1 MSAREGG
8 EVVPTGIYWDRPS
21 WEMARSAY
29 IADLDTD
36 PAAHDAFVGWLQQA
50 LSNYAALSPGARA
63 ELTAATMGEDM
74 SRSRGFSKAYP
85 LPVEIVQ
92 AMEQAII
99 ADRRQLGRVVSR
111 SGFAR
116 QAVAAAAERA
126 RIRLGHDLPPAP
138 ARLPNRP
145 PRRH

>member
-1 MSAREGG
+1 MSARDRGG
-8 EVVPTGIYWDRPS
+8 VVPTGIYWDRPT
-21 WEMARSAY
+21 WELARSAY

-36 PAAHDAFVGWLQQA
+36 PAAPDAFLGWLQQA
-50 LSNYAALSPGARA
+50 LRNHAALTPGARA
-63 ELTAATMGEDM
+63 QLAAGSMREDI
-74 SRSRGFSKAYP
+74 SHSRGFSKAYP

-99 ADRRQLGRVVSR
+99 ADRRQLGRIVSR

-126 RIRLGHDLPPAP
+126 RIRLGHDLPAAP

-145 PRRH
+145 PRRR

>member
-1 MSAREGG
+1 MTARDRGG
-8 EVVPTGIYWDRPS
+8 VVPTGIYWDRPT
-21 WEMARSAY
+21 WELARSAY

-36 PAAHDAFVGWLQQA
+36 PATPDAFLGWLQQA
-50 LSNYAALSPGARA
+50 LSNHAALTPGARA
-63 ELTAATMGEDM
+63 ELAAGTTREDT

-99 ADRRQLGRVVSR
+99 ADRRELGRVVSR

-126 RIRLGHDLPPAP
+126 RIRLGYDLPPAP

-145 PRRH
+145 PRRQ